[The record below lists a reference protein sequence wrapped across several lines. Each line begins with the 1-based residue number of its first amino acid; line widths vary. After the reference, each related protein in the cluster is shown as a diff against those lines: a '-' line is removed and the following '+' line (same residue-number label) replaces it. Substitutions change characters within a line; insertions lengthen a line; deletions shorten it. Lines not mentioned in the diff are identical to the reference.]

1 MESRR
6 IVITG
11 MGVVSPVGSTLEAF
25 WDSLLNGRSGIGP
38 ATRHDLDGINSKI
51 AGEVRDFDP
60 LDVMDKKEAR
70 KTDRFVHYALGAS
83 NSAVLDSGLDL
94 EREDRDRIGVLVG
107 TGTGGIG
114 VIEDAARTL
123 LSKGAARISPFC
135 VPQMISNIAAGYVA
149 IEYGLRGANFGIAS
163 ACASGAHCIGESLRI
178 IQHGE
183 ADIMV
188 AGGTEAP
195 LTALGVGGF
204 AAMRALSRRNDDP
217 EGASRPF
224 DAGRDGFVI
233 AEGAGMLILEELEHA
248 RARGARIYCEVTG
261 YGRTCDAYHI
271 TAPDSTGSG
280 GAKCME
286 LAMADAN
293 INAGDV
299 DYINAHGTST
309 SLNDKC
315 ETLAIKSSMGED
327 VARSVAIS
335 STKSMT
341 GHLLGAAG
349 AIEAVACALTIR
361 DNAVPPTINYTTPDH
376 ECDLDYTPN
385 TAREMRVDACLS
397 NSLGFGGH
405 NVSLCFSAA

>member
-1 MESRR
+1 MASRR

-11 MGVVSPVGSTLEAF
+11 MGVVSPVGSTLATF
-25 WDSLLNGRSGIGP
+25 WDNLLNGRSGIGP
-38 ATRHDLDGINSKI
+38 ATRHDLEGINSKI

-60 LDVMDKKEAR
+60 LDVMDKKQAR
-70 KTDRFVHYALGAS
+70 KTDPFVHYSLGAS
-83 NSAVLDSGLDL
+83 AFAMRDAGLDL
-94 EREDRDRIGVLVG
+94 AQEDPDRIGVLIG

-114 VIEDAARTL
+114 VMEDAARVL
-123 LSKGAARISPFC
+123 MSKGAARMSPFC

-149 IEYGLRGANFGIAS
+149 IEYGLLGPNFGIAS
-163 ACASGAHCIGESLRI
+163 ACASGAHCIGESLRL

-183 ADIMV
+183 ADLMV

-224 DAGRDGFVI
+224 DADRDGFVI

-248 RARGARIYCEVTG
+248 KARGARIYCEVTG
-261 YGRTCDAYHI
+261 YGRTCDANHI
-271 TAPDSTGSG
+271 TAPDSTGR
-280 GAKCME
+280 GAARCME
-286 LAMADAN
+286 LAMADAGL
-293 INAGDV
+293 NAGDV

-309 SLNDKC
+309 GLNDKC

-327 VARSVAIS
+327 TARSVAIS

-349 AIEAVACALTIR
+349 AVEAVVCALAIR
-361 DNAVPPTINYTTPDH
+361 DNVIPPTTNYTTPDP
-376 ECDLDYTPN
+376 ECDLNYTPN
-385 TAREMRVDACLS
+385 TSRELEVDACLS

-405 NVSLCFSAA
+405 NVSLCFTSG

>member
-6 IVITG
+6 IVVTG
-11 MGVVSPVGSTLEAF
+11 MGVVSPVGSTLETF
-25 WDSLLNGRSGIGP
+25 WDNLLNGRSGIGP
-38 ATRHDLDGINSKI
+38 ATRYDLDGITSKI

-60 LDVMDKKEAR
+60 LEAMDKKEAR
-70 KTDRFVHYALGAS
+70 KTDRFVHYAMGAS
-83 NSAVLDSGLDL
+83 QTAMRDSGLDL
-94 EREDRDRIGVLVG
+94 EREDLDRIGVLVG

-114 VIEDAARTL
+114 VMEEAARNL
-123 LSKGAARISPFC
+123 LIKGASRISPFC

-149 IEYGLRGANFGIAS
+149 IAHGLRGPNFGIAS
-163 ACASGAHCIGESLRI
+163 ACASGANCIGESLRL

-195 LTALGVGGF
+195 LTTLGVGGF

-224 DAGRDGFVI
+224 DAERDGFVI
-233 AEGAGMLILEELEHA
+233 AEGAGTLILEELEHA
-248 RARGARIYCEVTG
+248 KARGARIYCEVTG

-271 TAPDSTGSG
+271 TAPDATGR
-280 GAKCME
+280 GAARCME
-286 LAMADAN
+286 LAMADAK
-293 INAGDV
+293 INSADV

-309 SLNDKC
+309 GLNDKC
-315 ETLAIKSSMGED
+315 ETLAIKASMGEAAARR
-327 VARSVAIS
+327 VAVS

-349 AIEAVACALTIR
+349 AIEAVACALAIR
-361 DNAVPPTINYTTPDH
+361 DSVIPATINYTTPDP

-385 TAREMRVDACLS
+385 TAREMRVGVCLS